1 MPNKKPIII
10 IAILSVISL
19 GLGYWY
25 GMPKKGSGGVGNG
38 DPKPSAFL
46 KQGLVAYYP
55 FNGNAKDESGNG
67 HDGDVKGATLAN
79 DRNGNSNSAYYFD
92 GADDYINLG
101 NDDDFNFGESDFSLS
116 LWFQTSVNQPSIYLI
131 GKYYASIGPAYGVGT
146 GLDTAAYAFVAE
158 TSSTITQVQGNV
170 NLANGAWRH
179 MTAVCDRDTKLT
191 VYVDGWIVDSVDPT
205 SKSGGISSEANLIIG
220 AIESGQYFSGK
231 IDDVRIY
238 NRALSEAEVKALYEF
253 EKGKP

>member
-1 MPNKKPIII
+1 MQKKPFII

-25 GMPKKGSGGVGNG
+25 GMPKKCSGVFGNG

-101 NDDDFNFGESDFSLS
+101 NDDDFNFGESDFSIS

-131 GKYYASIGPAYGVGT
+131 GKYHASIGPAYGVGT

-158 TSSTITQVQGNV
+158 TSSTMTQVQGNV

-191 VYVDGWIVDSVDPT
+191 VYVDGLIVNSVDPT